1 MIEISSLIKSYGK
14 KRVVDELSF
23 TVAPGTVTGFLGPNG
38 AGKTTTLRMLLGL
51 TRPDAGKALIEGK
64 QYHEHPEPLRIVGSL
79 LDARWAHPKRTARAH
94 LEWLA
99 TANRIGQRRV
109 DEVLEQVGI
118 ASVASQRVGTFS
130 LGMAQR
136 LGLAAALIGEPRVL
150 VLDEPVNGLDP
161 EGVAWMRGMIR
172 AQAAEGRTVLV
183 SSHLLAEMAMTA
195 DHVVVI
201 GQGRLLAQRSISE
214 LVAHADEHGDRLSV
228 YVRADDL
235 PRLRLSLTEHGAKI
249 EDSPECP
256 EGSGLLVRGVANE
269 EIGRLAL
276 RSGIALY
283 ELTPRRASMEDAFL
297 RLTSQSVEYKGDVRG

>member
-1 MIEISSLIKSYGK
+1 MIDVSSLSKSYGK

-51 TRPDAGKALIEGK
+51 TRPDAGTALIEGRP
-64 QYHEHPEPLRIVGSL
+64 YHEHPDPLRVVGAL
-79 LDARWAHPKRTARAH
+79 LDARWAHPKRSARAH

-99 TANRIGQRRV
+99 AANRIERRRV
-109 DEVLEQVGI
+109 GEVLEQVGLT
-118 ASVASQRVGTFS
+118 AVADRPAGTFS

-136 LGLAAALIGEPRVL
+136 LGLAVALLGEPRVL

-161 EGVAWMRGMIR
+161 EGIAWMRGMIR

-183 SSHLLAEMAMTA
+183 SSHLLAEMALTA

-201 GQGRLLAQRSISE
+201 GQGRLIAQHSVEE
-214 LVAHADEHGDRLSV
+214 LTAQAADQAEPPVVL
-228 YVRADDL
+228 VRADD
-235 PRLRLSLTEHGAKI
+235 PARLRAALAEGGATV
-249 EDSPECP
+249 EDAGPP
-256 EGSGLLVRGVANE
+256 ALLVRGLSSE

-276 RSGIALY
+276 RAGIALF
-283 ELTPRRASMEDAFL
+283 ELTPRRATVEDAFL
-297 RLTSQSVEYKGDVRG
+297 RLTSQAVEFRGDVRA

>member
-1 MIEISSLIKSYGK
+1 MIDVSSLSKSYGK

-51 TRPDAGKALIEGK
+51 TRPDAGTALIEGRP
-64 QYHEHPEPLRIVGSL
+64 YHEHPDPLRVVGAL
-79 LDARWAHPKRTARAH
+79 LDARWTHPKRSARAH

-99 TANRIGQRRV
+99 AANRIERRRV
-109 DEVLEQVGI
+109 GEVLEQVGLT
-118 ASVASQRVGTFS
+118 AVADRPAGTFS

-136 LGLAAALIGEPRVL
+136 LGLAVALLGEPRVL

-161 EGVAWMRGMIR
+161 EGIAWMRGMIR

-183 SSHLLAEMAMTA
+183 SSHLLAEMALTA

-201 GQGRLLAQRSISE
+201 GQGRLIAQHSVEE
-214 LVAHADEHGDRLSV
+214 LTAQAADQAEPPAVL
-228 YVRADDL
+228 VRADD
-235 PRLRLSLTEHGAKI
+235 PARLRTALAEGGATV
-249 EDSPECP
+249 EDAGQPA
-256 EGSGLLVRGVANE
+256 LLVRGLSSE

-276 RSGIALY
+276 RAGIALF
-283 ELTPRRASMEDAFL
+283 ELTPRRATVEDAFL
-297 RLTSQSVEYKGDVRG
+297 RLTSQAVEFRGDVRA